1 MDLPIK
7 KVNGLPMRRLIM
19 IEDLYKQKKS
29 LELTWEQEHLNQ
41 GKYTLEMVRIDDKI
55 REIITQ
61 IKLEE
66 ARQQEIRNKVAEVRP
81 EVSVAT

>member
-1 MDLPIK
+1 MDLPARLA
-7 KVNGLPMRRLIM
+7 NGLPMRRLIM

-29 LELTWEQEHLNQ
+29 LELSWEQEHL
-41 GKYTLEMVRIDDKI
+41 KEDRYTLNMVEIDEKI
-55 REIITQ
+55 KSIITQ

-66 ARQQEIRNKVAEVRP
+66 ARQQELRNKIAEVRP

>member
-1 MDLPIK
+1 
-7 KVNGLPMRRLIM
+7 M

-29 LELTWEQEHLNQ
+29 LELEWEQEHLKE
-41 GKYTLEMVRIDDKI
+41 GRYTLEMTRIDHAIK
-55 REIITQ
+55 EVITQ

-66 ARQQEIRNKVAEVRP
+66 ARLEDLRNKIAEARP

>member
-1 MDLPIK
+1 
-7 KVNGLPMRRLIM
+7 M

-29 LELTWEQEHLNQ
+29 LELEWEQEHLKS
-41 GKYTLEMVRIDDKI
+41 GKYNLNMVEIDEQVKS
-55 REIITQ
+55 IITQ

-66 ARQQEIRNKVAEVRP
+66 ARLEDLKIKIANSRP

>member
-1 MDLPIK
+1 
-7 KVNGLPMRRLIM
+7 M

-29 LELTWEQEHLNQ
+29 LELSWEQEYNES
-41 GKYTLEMVRIDDKI
+41 GKYTLNMVEIDEKI
-55 REIITQ
+55 KSIITQ

-66 ARQQEIRNKVAEVRP
+66 ARLEELRNKVASTRP

>member
-1 MDLPIK
+1 
-7 KVNGLPMRRLIM
+7 M

-29 LELTWEQEHLNQ
+29 LELNWEQEHLKE
-41 GKYTLEMVRIDDKI
+41 GRYTLEMVRIDDKI

-66 ARQQEIRNKVAEVRP
+66 ARQQELRNKVAEVRP

>member
-1 MDLPIK
+1 M
-7 KVNGLPMRRLIM
+7 
-19 IEDLYKQKKS
+19 
-29 LELTWEQEHLNQ
+29 ELTWEQEHLKE
-41 GKYTLEMVRIDDKI
+41 GRYTLEMVRIDDKI

-66 ARQQEIRNKVAEVRP
+66 ARQQELRNKVAEVRP